1 MGPRAG
7 FGTLFRPVA
16 RLIRVSEE
24 YSSKNM
30 LYDAVILVHRQVAKY
45 AVDLDRDRSSGLV
58 IVAAGFRH
66 AIIDIDARGIGVV
79 CVFDGVKQPGKIV
92 NHTRAQRV
100 TKFRVIL
107 EPLRTGQSEEIMT
120 AQEQTDTEARYL
132 KQCTMV
138 NEDMI
143 LAVIHELEHSGL
155 KWRRAP
161 YEADAEMAY
170 LVNAASS
177 ASMYSAIINADLD
190 LVVHGAPALIT
201 NYDDKTAA
209 PLCTS
214 RLFLD
219 RMTRWMAVS
228 CYWKSLRASLKT
240 QSEMSRMYW

>member
-58 IVAAGFRH
+58 MFAAGFRD
-66 AIIDIDARGIGVV
+66 AIIDIVARGIGVV
-79 CVFDGVKQPGKIV
+79 CVFDGAKLPGKIV
-92 NHTRAQRV
+92 NHTRAQRL
-100 TKFRVIL
+100 TKYCVML
-107 EPLRTGQSEEIMT
+107 QALRTGKYKEIMT

-170 LVNAASS
+170 LVNAASR

-214 RLFLD
+214 MLFLD

>member
-16 RLIRVSEE
+16 CLIRVSEE
-24 YSSKNM
+24 YSGKNM
-30 LYDAVILVHRQVAKY
+30 MYDAMILVHRQVAKY

-132 KQCTMV
+132 KQCTML

-161 YEADAEMAY
+161 YEADAEMSY
-170 LVNAASS
+170 QCGSRPGCTLSS
-177 ASMYSAIINADLD
+177 CSHHKL
-190 LVVHGAPALIT
+190 
-201 NYDDKTAA
+201 
-209 PLCTS
+209 
-214 RLFLD
+214 
-219 RMTRWMAVS
+219 
-228 CYWKSLRASLKT
+228 
-240 QSEMSRMYW
+240 